1 MTRQTLRRMLRYFGL
16 VASAVALSWIAL
28 RFVRSGALDL
38 LAHAPAAPLTLVG
51 AIALGACG
59 YALAM
64 CLPALAWR
72 VLVTALSPSA
82 RPRAKETI
90 ATYAASQY
98 GKYLP
103 GNIAHYALRHAWSR
117 RAGIPHAA
125 LGLAAM
131 LEAALLL
138 IAALAAA
145 LLGDTERLRVLSLL
159 DPRLAIALLVAML
172 AALSIALRFAR
183 RMRVFERMQMPPAP
197 RVRVLAACAAVYLAF
212 MIASAALLALLARAL
227 GVGFDSFA
235 MLLAANAASWAA
247 GFIVIGSPGGLGVR
261 EVAFVAL
268 TGAALG
274 QSGALL
280 LIGVFRIVTFLGDT
294 LFFAAGSLALR
305 GARAARA
312 DVSLPD
318 DRSPP

>member
-1 MTRQTLRRMLRYFGL
+1 
-16 VASAVALSWIAL
+16 
-28 RFVRSGALDL
+28 
-38 LAHAPAAPLTLVG
+38 
-51 AIALGACG
+51 
-59 YALAM
+59 
-64 CLPALAWR
+64 
-72 VLVTALSPSA
+72 
-82 RPRAKETI
+82 
-90 ATYAASQY
+90 
-98 GKYLP
+98 
-103 GNIAHYALRHAWSR
+103 
-117 RAGIPHAA
+117 
-125 LGLAAM
+125 M